1 MDQTRHRLPG
11 SEADPGVAG
20 SPRKVGVYDRARER
34 VRSRGMGT
42 GVIAASVV
50 LALLVLLFLLWAILA

>member
-20 SPRKVGVYDRARER
+20 SPRKVGVYDRS
-34 VRSRGMGT
+34 RSMGT
-42 GVIAASVV
+42 GVIAAIVV